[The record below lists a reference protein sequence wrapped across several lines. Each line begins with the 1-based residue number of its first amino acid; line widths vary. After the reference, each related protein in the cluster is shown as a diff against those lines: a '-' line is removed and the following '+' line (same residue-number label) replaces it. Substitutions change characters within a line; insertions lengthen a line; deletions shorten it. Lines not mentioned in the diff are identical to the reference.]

1 MAIKLTTTAQSASHV
16 KALCYGDAGAG
27 KTVLCATAPN
37 PIIISAESGLL
48 SLSHLNIPVIEVKSL
63 DDVLEAYQFVTES
76 AEAKQF
82 ETVCLDSITEIA
94 EVMLSKYKK
103 DDKDPRKSYGA
114 LADHM
119 SQLVRTFRDIEER
132 HVYFSAKMI
141 RLEDEHSGISTFK
154 PMMPGKTLVNG
165 LPFFF
170 DEVMALRIGEEEDG
184 TKYRYLQTEADLQYT
199 AKDRSGN
206 LDLIERPDLTHMFDK
221 VLGAEKPRL
230 SENVFANK
238 NVGAATDKQEEAQNE
253 TIEEKVE
260 EQESSS

>member
-1 MAIKLTTTAQSASHV
+1 MAIKLTTTGQSASHV
-16 KALCYGDAGAG
+16 KALCYGDAGVG

-48 SLSHLNIPVIEVKSL
+48 SLSHLDIPVIQVDTL
-63 DDVLEAYQFVTES
+63 DDVTEAYQFITES
-76 AEAKQF
+76 EDAKQF

-94 EVMLSKYKK
+94 EVMLSQYKK

-119 SQLVRTFRDIEER
+119 SQLVRSFRDLEGR
-132 HVYFSAKMI
+132 HVYFSAKMQRI
-141 RLEDEHSGISTFK
+141 EDEYTGISTFR
-154 PMMPGKTLVNG
+154 PMMPGKNLVNG

-184 TKYRYLQTEADLQYT
+184 TKYRYLQTEPDAQFT

-221 VLGAEKPRL
+221 VLGRKSPRL
-230 SENVFANK
+230 SENVFVNK
-238 NVGAATDKQEEAQNE
+238 ATGAATDKQEEE
-253 TIEEKVE
+253 TKEEE
-260 EQESSS
+260 TE

>member
-1 MAIKLTTTAQSASHV
+1 MAIKLTTTGQSATHV
-16 KALCYGDAGAG
+16 KALCYGDAGVG

-48 SLSHLNIPVIEVKSL
+48 SLSHLNIPVIEVNTL
-63 DDVLEAYQFVTES
+63 EDVTEAYQFITES
-76 AEAKQF
+76 EEAKNF

-94 EVMLSKYKK
+94 EVMLSQYKK
-103 DDKDPRKSYGA
+103 EDKDPRKSYGA

-119 SQLVRTFRDIEER
+119 SQLVRSFRDLEGR
-132 HVYFSAKMI
+132 HVYFSAKMSRI
-141 RLEDEHSGISTFK
+141 EDEYTGISTFR

-184 TKYRYLQTEADLQYT
+184 TKYRYLQTEPDAQFT
-199 AKDRSGN
+199 AKDRSGY

-221 VLGAEKPRL
+221 VLGKKNPRL
-230 SENVFANK
+230 SDVVVANK
-238 NVGAATDKQEEAQNE
+238 ATGAATDTQEEAQAE
-253 TIEEKVE
+253 TTE
-260 EQESSS
+260 

>member
-1 MAIKLTTTAQSASHV
+1 MAIKLTTTGQSATHV

-27 KTVLCATAPN
+27 KTVLAATAPN

-48 SLSHLNIPVIEVKSL
+48 SLSHLNIPVIEVNTL
-63 DDVLEAYQFVTES
+63 EDVTEAYQFITES
-76 AEAKQF
+76 EDAKQF

-94 EVMLSKYKK
+94 EVMLSQYKK

-119 SQLVRTFRDIEER
+119 SQLVRSFRDLEGR
-132 HVYFSAKMI
+132 HVYFSAKMVRI
-141 RLEDEHSGISTFK
+141 EDEYTGISTFR

-184 TKYRYLQTEADLQYT
+184 AKYRYLQTEPDAQYT
-199 AKDRSGN
+199 AKDRSGM

-221 VLGAEKPRL
+221 VLKKEHPRL
-230 SENVFANK
+230 SDVVISPK
-238 NVGAATDKQEEAQNE
+238 HVGAATDKQEEEQSDK
-253 TIEEKVE
+253 EEAA
-260 EQESSS
+260 